1 MNLFLTSLSLIIISL
16 FFSCD
21 SKPPLSSTLNSSS
34 TTSIERNNALSNISI
49 DIDSIVKVTSDVG
62 WIADNIENSYLIVT
76 KDRSKV
82 IIYDEDRKT
91 KSITVAGEG
100 PNKISSIHKAGFL
113 STNTFIVADI
123 SSVATYSFD
132 GIIDSQCKNIS
143 SKINLGM
150 DLRMKGTNE
159 NEIILGCLNPLN
171 EISSSEYFENSENFF
186 VSKLNIESCNVTP
199 IGRINENSI
208 YKKIH
213 LPIRYRVLWDA
224 ALSHN
229 VIATVMPFDKIVDFY
244 NIESNKLLNSISL
257 SPQHFND
264 IVPVDGDDLSSKLRA
279 MQMNSS
285 YVKIILSEDAKSL
298 LTYYQRGTDEP
309 IDNLDYLNSNSTSSS
324 RYIELYR
331 DARKVGD
338 DIKME
343 GSLIPIK
350 FISDDRIL
358 FYSTNI
364 DDEEGVFFHYGTIIG
379 SD

>member
-21 SKPPLSSTLNSSS
+21 SKPPLSSALNSSS

-171 EISSSEYFENSENFF
+171 EILSSEYFENSENFF

-229 VIATVMPFDKIVDFY
+229 VIATVMPFDNIVDFY

>member
-1 MNLFLTSLSLIIISL
+1 
-16 FFSCD
+16 
-21 SKPPLSSTLNSSS
+21 
-34 TTSIERNNALSNISI
+34 
-49 DIDSIVKVTSDVG
+49 
-62 WIADNIENSYLIVT
+62 
-76 KDRSKV
+76 
-82 IIYDEDRKT
+82 
-91 KSITVAGEG
+91 
-100 PNKISSIHKAGFL
+100 
-113 STNTFIVADI
+113 
-123 SSVATYSFD
+123 
-132 GIIDSQCKNIS
+132 
-143 SKINLGM
+143 
-150 DLRMKGTNE
+150 MKGTNE

>member
-1 MNLFLTSLSLIIISL
+1 MNMFLTSLSLIIISL
-16 FFSCD
+16 LFSCD

-100 PNKISSIHKAGFL
+100 PNKINSIHKAGFL
-113 STNTFIVADI
+113 STNSFIVADI

-150 DLRMKGTNE
+150 DLRMKVTNE

-186 VSKLNIESCNVTP
+186 VSKLNIESCSVTP

-208 YKKIH
+208 YKKMH